1 MEQEEKDGVLAVF
14 HSFNGEH
21 EGALEVPLPGEG
33 RYRIENV
40 YSDADADVV
49 VAEDRLVCH
58 ISEDMHAVAV
68 LLRKG

>member
-1 MEQEEKDGVLAVF
+1 MFWRCSTALTG
-14 HSFNGEH
+14 NMR
-21 EGALEVPLPGEG
+21 GALEVPLPGEG

-58 ISEDMHAVAV
+58 ISEDMRAVAV